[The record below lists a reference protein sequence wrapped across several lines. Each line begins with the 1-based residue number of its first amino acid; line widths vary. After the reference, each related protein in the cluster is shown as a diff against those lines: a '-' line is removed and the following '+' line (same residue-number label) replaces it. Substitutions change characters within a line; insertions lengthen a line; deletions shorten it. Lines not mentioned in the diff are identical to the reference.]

1 MKKTLLLALI
11 LYSVLTFA
19 QDKYTLSGIVVNFYD
34 KQETLISA
42 NIMYTDSKGV
52 VSDMDGKYTISL
64 VPGTYNLVFSYVGF
78 KKKEVSIQ
86 IVDKNVV
93 YDAALE
99 PMAMEEVRVVADI
112 ARTRETP
119 VAFSSI
125 TPEKLKENLG
135 SQDIP
140 LILNSTPG
148 VYATQQGGGDGD
160 AEVSIRGFSARN
172 VGVLLDGV
180 PVNDMETGRVYW
192 SNWFGLDAVTRSIQ
206 VQRGL
211 GASKLALPSVG
222 GTINILTSGI
232 ESKREGMVKQEVGSD
247 GYLRSSFGYSSGML
261 KNDWGFSLAG
271 SYKRGNGWVD
281 RTFSEGY
288 FYYFKI
294 DKKLGGH
301 TMSLSGY
308 GAPQRHEQRAY
319 QLPVAVYDSA
329 YAEKVGVHLAYTEGM
344 TEEQRKEVDENRIN
358 ADEGINRGLRFN
370 QHWGYLARTKENP
383 NATSEPFSERVN
395 HYHKPQ
401 FTLKDFWRINDNLF
415 FSNIAYMSIG
425 NGGGIRSKGTIMPNE
440 DGLMD
445 FQSVYDRNIGE
456 YTIAPFYNDS
466 LHAATNYMRNLVNQH
481 MWYGLVSTLD
491 YTKDEWNFSGGLD
504 LRNYK
509 GTHYEEIYDLLGADY
524 VASTPANLDGIDW
537 TQPNPYKDYMLFVGD
552 KTNFHT
558 DGLVQWGGAFFQTK
572 YKTENLSTFLNLT
585 GAVSRYKQINY
596 FYGKNDKVVNY
607 DTGWNTFPGFT
618 VKTGAN
624 YNLNKHN
631 NAFFNVGYLNK
642 APQFNDV
649 YDYNSLLVSSIRNEK
664 IKAAEIGYSYVSRPF
679 TININTYYTDW
690 QNRPADAS
698 STVTIDGEPH
708 SVKINTM
715 NAIHKGVEMDFIYK
729 INSKLAFQ
737 GLVSL
742 GDWRW
747 NSEDTFRIY
756 SDEQIL
762 LKKQYY
768 NNKNVHVGN
777 SAQTQFGAELRWEPV
792 KHFYI
797 KPSATYFGRYYAEF
811 DPITL
816 NGTPESYEW
825 YNEETGEHG
834 DPRDS
839 WQVPSYVLVDLHM
852 GYSTKLGSN
861 YMKIRMNIL
870 NLLNETYVSSA
881 QNNDPYNGQKYND
894 FDAKSAAVYMG
905 MGRRFSLSLEYDF

>member
-288 FYYFKI
+288 FHYFKI

-631 NAFFNVGYLNK
+631 NAFFNVCYLNK

-839 WQVPSYVLVDLHM
+839 WQGPSYVIVELHM